1 MLQGIEWYSGKP
13 IFYSM
18 GNYWFSSSPP
28 PLHHA
33 AQASWQRTRLGK
45 LPPSSRL
52 VPAWTEGG
60 RVTAITDPEE
70 RREFFDYMQSISDR
84 HRRRRRRHPGVS

>member
-18 GNYWFSSSPP
+18 GNYWFSSSPRYTM
-28 PLHHA
+28 LL
-33 AQASWQRTRLGK
+33 QAELAKDQAGETSTVF
-45 LPPSSRL
+45 RL

-70 RREFFDYMQSISDR
+70 RREFFDYMQSISE
-84 HRRRRRRHPGVS
+84 GVAIADDGAVTQVS